1 MGALRQFVS
10 TVRPLERIQGGY
22 FDPVQHV
29 YYDDDMVRVPGTTS
43 LLEDAGLV
51 CYQHIPAAILAHKAE
66 IGTASHAAAHYYDE
80 GDLDE
85 STVDPEVY
93 PYVLRDGGWTTFRRE
108 TNFTPRLLEF
118 RMIAT
123 IDGMKV
129 GGTLDRTGL
138 LLKRDSLIEIKCT
151 ASKEASWGPQ
161 TAMYEMILRKLE
173 GPLVRM
179 TASNAFYRRIVVW
192 LRPTGRYKLIP
203 YEEIQDYQ
211 IAKLA
216 LRAGYEKDPAKR
228 ELILATIRKWMEAKG
243 KVYVDADR
251 CTQ

>member
-1 MGALRQFVS
+1 MSVANQLVKPARAWEKI
-10 TVRPLERIQGGY
+10 PGGY
-22 FDPVQHV
+22 FDPTRHA
-29 YYDDDMVRVPGTTS
+29 YYDDEMARVPGTTS

-51 CYQHIPAAILAHKAE
+51 CYQHIPAAILQRKAE
-66 IGTASHAAAHYYDE
+66 IGTAAHAAAHYYDE
-80 GDLDE
+80 GDLDD
-85 STVDPEVY
+85 STVSPEVH
-93 PYVLRDGGWTTFRRE
+93 PYVLRAGGWATFRRE
-108 TNFTPRLLEF
+108 TDFTPALLEF

-123 IDGMKV
+123 IEGLKV

-138 LLKRDSLIEIKCT
+138 LYSNNSLIEIKCT
-151 ASKEASWGPQ
+151 AQTEASWGPQ
-161 TAMYEMILRKLE
+161 TAMYEMILRKLL
-173 GPLVRM
+173 GLKG
-179 TASNAFYRRIVVW
+179 AFYRRVVVW

-228 ELILATIRKWMEAKG
+228 ESILENIRRWMEGKG
-243 KVYVDADR
+243 KTYVDPNN